1 MQDPYDIK
9 DRGLRAETAA
19 IQPGPSVPTNWGH
32 RSASAWAQHST
43 AGQARLGDCGGAAV
57 LALVRT
63 QRPRLLG
70 LGALCS
76 EAGPADA
83 VLGAAPPQ
91 QHNNNPSIIYTAQL
105 GAQHGDPTITENI
118 RLESEAPTDHQ
129 TCDGCLT
136 RPLGFRFATDN

>member
-1 MQDPYDIK
+1 MCPPTGDTGQP
-9 DRGLRAETAA
+9 
-19 IQPGPSVPTNWGH
+19 QPGHST
-32 RSASAWAQHST
+32 AQHSP
-43 AGQARLGDCGGAAV
+43 AGQARLGDCGGAGV

-105 GAQHGDPTITENI
+105 GAQHSDPTITENI
-118 RLESEAPTDHQ
+118 RLESESPTY
-129 TCDGCLT
+129 
-136 RPLGFRFATDN
+136 RPSDL